1 MPEYF
6 GPNSLAK
13 LSELIEKDFS
23 DIPSGGGGNCNCE
36 PIPGPEGPPGKD
48 GQDGKDGK
56 DGEPGP
62 PGKDGKSYEFSDQFE
77 VVDDHVSLK
86 TANDFE
92 GDNTRP
98 MTAAGVEIIVGNIE
112 IELKII
118 RGV

>member
-13 LSELIEKDFS
+13 LSQLIDKDLS
-23 DIPSGGGGNCNCE
+23 EIPSGDGSGEGGNCNCE

-56 DGEPGP
+56 
-62 PGKDGKSYEFSDQFE
+62 SYEFSDQFE
-77 VVDDHVSLK
+77 VVEDYVSLK

-98 MTAAGVEIIVGNIE
+98 MTAAGVETIVGNIE
-112 IELKII
+112 VALKII